1 VTNRSRTAFK
11 VPRNSPG
18 FRDAPL
24 SPPPPTRFPKPIPK
38 SLGGHVVRVAGGQG
52 RGTRL
57 HRAGAGRE
65 DSTEEGRGTTETPP
79 GGSRASRRGSA
90 VGHARPRRAKATGAG
105 SFLCT
110 CACGR
115 ARRPRSP
122 ARTTRSPPW
131 SASYA
136 PPLQVGSVQ
145 PQRRHSCRFGMKPTP
160 HGAQSRL
167 QHLLGT
173 PPDSRNPLPRKPL
186 CILTTESHAT
196 YRASHHQ

>member
-18 FRDAPL
+18 FRGVFPL
-24 SPPPPTRFPKPIPK
+24 PPHTLSQADPEV
-38 SLGGHVVRVAGGQG
+38 SG
-52 RGTRL
+52 GTRCTGC
-57 HRAGAGRE
+57 RRPRTRNSAASGGAGRG

-79 GGSRASRRGSA
+79 GWRKASRRGSA